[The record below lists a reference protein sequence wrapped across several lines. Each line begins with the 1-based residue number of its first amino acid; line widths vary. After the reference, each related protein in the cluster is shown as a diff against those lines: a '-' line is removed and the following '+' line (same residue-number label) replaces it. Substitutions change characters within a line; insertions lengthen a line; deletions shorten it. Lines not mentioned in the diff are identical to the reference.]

1 MFTRKLILALCLAAG
16 GALPLQ
22 AQTQTAQPASPP
34 TPQPPAAVASAPAQP
49 PSVTASAVDGGL
61 PVWIRTETP
70 EQRKLRLGTTEDPG
84 SDPDPKK
91 GWERYGHRY
100 FIEKADRRWASFDN
114 PPEEGW
120 IRPFGFVNFYR
131 ELYQMNEKWVWTWQ
145 PDRDDP
151 RNKPQPEAAAEEPK
165 SLYTPEAMDY
175 LMKLRAEFTPLG
187 APASNV
193 TVHFEESSQG
203 LPSAGSWRNSLAVAD
218 MNEDGCPDI
227 VAPPERGIPNG
238 VPSIFLGDCKGH
250 WTYWKDVK
258 WPRSL
263 EYGSVAAADFNKDG
277 HLDLAFG
284 VHLTGL
290 MVFLGDGKGHFTDS
304 SEGLPFDFPTRRV
317 VVTDVDNDGSPDLVA
332 LSEGPAIKEQ
342 NSKTTYGKL
351 RVYYNRENAKR
362 WEGADIAPPGEY
374 LGGDWLSAGKF
385 NDDKYPDF
393 LAASIYYNG
402 PNILWLSTGQKKFA
416 NVGGSGKLLPAFSYY
431 YANAA
436 GRFSSKKLD
445 DAIVS
450 YVRMWP
456 STIDAKIVPL
466 PAITQISGLD
476 RITFTGKEPVR
487 TPIVRWPGS
496 RGVWGL
502 ATGDFDGDGN
512 LDIIYTRS
520 DPRGAAILLGDGK
533 GGFRRA
539 TIEGLKIEP
548 NTNYDIKIADVNGDG
563 RPDIIIGYES
573 SGTTM
578 LSGRDGSI
586 QVYLNRGVTRT
597 PAAVVAPTKP

>member
-1 MFTRKLILALCLAAG
+1 
-16 GALPLQ
+16 
-22 AQTQTAQPASPP
+22 
-34 TPQPPAAVASAPAQP
+34 
-49 PSVTASAVDGGL
+49 
-61 PVWIRTETP
+61 
-70 EQRKLRLGTTEDPG
+70 
-84 SDPDPKK
+84 
-91 GWERYGHRY
+91 
-100 FIEKADRRWASFDN
+100 
-114 PPEEGW
+114 
-120 IRPFGFVNFYR
+120 
-131 ELYQMNEKWVWTWQ
+131 MNEKWVWTWQ

-151 RNKPQPEAAAEEPK
+151 RNKPQPEVAAEEPK
-165 SLYTPEAMDY
+165 TLYTPEAMDY

-187 APASNV
+187 APASDL
-193 TVHFEESSQG
+193 TVHFEEASQG

-258 WPRSL
+258 WPHSL
-263 EYGSVAAADFNKDG
+263 DYGSVTAADLNKDG
-277 HLDLAFG
+277 HLDLVFG

-290 MVFLGDGKGHFTDS
+290 MVFLGDGKGHFTDA
-304 SEGLPFDFPTRRV
+304 SEGLPTDFPTRRV

-332 LSEGPAIKEQ
+332 LSEGPSIKEQ
-342 NSKTTYGKL
+342 NSKNPTYGKL

-362 WEGADIAPPGEY
+362 WEGADVAPPGEY
-374 LGGDWLSAGKF
+374 LGGDWLSTGKF

-416 NVGGSGKLLPAFSYY
+416 NVGGGGKLLPAFSYY

-445 DAIVS
+445 DGIVS

-456 STIDAKIVPL
+456 STIDTKIVPQ

-487 TPIVRWPGS
+487 TPIVRWAGS

-520 DPRGAAILLGDGK
+520 DPRGAEILLGDGK

-548 NTNYDIKIADVNGDG
+548 NTNYDIKIVDVNGDG
-563 RPDIIIGYES
+563 RPDLIIGYES

-586 QVYLNRGVTRT
+586 HVYLNRGVTRA
-597 PAAVVAPTKP
+597 PAAAVAPSKP